1 MPIITLNTNG
11 TGNISLANR
20 SNSGGI
26 NMSAPPPLT
35 PLPTPTPTPT
45 PSIVTSGLILN
56 LDATNASSYPG
67 TGTTWTDLSVQ
78 NNTGTL
84 VGSPTYTSNPG
95 YFTFSANRNVSTALS
110 NISLS
115 AATFIAWVYP
125 TQTQAQY
132 TGILFNRTGF
142 GGSTALA
149 TGMNLFTNNSIGYH
163 WVDTNFSWNSGL
175 STPNNQWS
183 MIVMSIN
190 STAATAYLCQSS
202 GITSATNTTS
212 HSSVSGLNFFI
223 ACDPGFT
230 ADRAFIGRIA
240 ISMIYNTALSLTD
253 ITTNFNVTKTKF
265 GL

>member
-1 MPIITLNTNG
+1 MATQYAFGKIVTNG
-11 TGNISLANR
+11 LTLA
-20 SNSGGI
+20 
-26 NMSAPPPLT
+26 
-35 PLPTPTPTPT
+35 
-45 PSIVTSGLILN
+45 
-56 LDATNASSYPG
+56 LDAADRNSYPG
-67 TGTTWTDLSVQ
+67 SGTAWRDVSG
-78 NNTGTL
+78 NNNNGTL
-84 VGSPTYTSNPG
+84 IGNPTYSNNPG
-95 YFTFSANRNVSTALS
+95 FFTFTTNRNVSTALS

-132 TGILFNRTGF
+132 TGIIFNRTGF

-175 STPNNQWS
+175 TIPNNQWS

-202 GITSATNTTS
+202 GITTATNTTS
-212 HSSVSGLNFFI
+212 HSPVSGLNFFI

-240 ISMIYNTALSLTD
+240 TSMIYNGALSASE
-253 ITTNFNVTKTKF
+253 IAQNYNSQKSRF
-265 GL
+265 GLR

>member
-1 MPIITLNTNG
+1 MATQYAFGKIVTNG
-11 TGNISLANR
+11 LVLA
-20 SNSGGI
+20 
-26 NMSAPPPLT
+26 
-35 PLPTPTPTPT
+35 
-45 PSIVTSGLILN
+45 
-56 LDATNASSYPG
+56 LDAADKNSYPG
-67 TGTTWTDLSVQ
+67 TGTAWNDVSGN

-84 VGSPTYTSNPG
+84 VGSPTYGNNPNFFN
-95 YFTFSANRNVSTALS
+95 FTTNKNVSTALS

-132 TGILFNRTGF
+132 TGIIFNRTGF

-240 ISMIYNTALSLTD
+240 TSIIYNGALSAAE
-253 ITTNFNVTKTKF
+253 IAQNYNAQKSRF
-265 GL
+265 GLI

>member
-1 MPIITLNTNG
+1 MATQYAFGKIVTNG
-11 TGNISLANR
+11 LTLA
-20 SNSGGI
+20 
-26 NMSAPPPLT
+26 
-35 PLPTPTPTPT
+35 
-45 PSIVTSGLILN
+45 
-56 LDATNASSYPG
+56 LDAADRNSYPG
-67 TGTTWTDLSVQ
+67 SGTAWRDVSG
-78 NNTGTL
+78 NNNNGTL
-84 VGSPTYTSNPG
+84 IGNPTYSNNPG
-95 YFTFSANRNVSTALS
+95 FFTFTTNRNVSTALS

-132 TGILFNRTGF
+132 TGIIFNRTGF

-175 STPNNQWS
+175 TIPNNQWS

-202 GITSATNTTS
+202 GITTATNTTS
-212 HSSVSGLNFFI
+212 HSPVSGLNFFI

-240 ISMIYNTALSLTD
+240 TSMIYNGALSAAE
-253 ITTNFNVTKTKF
+253 IAQNYNSQKSRF
-265 GL
+265 GLR

>member
-1 MPIITLNTNG
+1 MGFNYSPK
-11 TGNISLANR
+11 
-20 SNSGGI
+20 
-26 NMSAPPPLT
+26 
-35 PLPTPTPTPT
+35 
-45 PSIVTSGLILN
+45 IVTDGLVMY
-56 LDATNASSYPG
+56 LDAANSRSYPG
-67 TGTTWTDLSVQ
+67 SGTTWRDLSRGG
-78 NNTGTL
+78 NAGTL
-84 VGSPTYTSNPG
+84 VGNPTYSNNPG
-95 YFTFSANRNVSTALS
+95 FFTFSANRNVSTALS

-132 TGILFNRTGF
+132 TGIIFNRTGF

-175 STPNNQWS
+175 TIPNNQWS

-202 GITSATNTTS
+202 GITTATNTTS
-212 HSSVSGLNFFI
+212 HPPISGLNFFI

-240 ISMIYNTALSLTD
+240 TSMIYNRALSATE
-253 ITTNFNVTKTKF
+253 IQQNYNTQKPRF
-265 GL
+265 GLR

>member
-1 MPIITLNTNG
+1 MAFGNG
-11 TGNISLANR
+11 PR
-20 SNSGGI
+20 
-26 NMSAPPPLT
+26 
-35 PLPTPTPTPT
+35 
-45 PSIVTSGLILN
+45 IVTSGLVLS
-56 LDATNASSYPG
+56 LDAADRNSYPG
-67 TGTTWTDLSVQ
+67 SGTTWADVSG
-78 NNTGTL
+78 NNNNGTL
-84 VGSPTYTSNPG
+84 VNSPTFSNNPG
-95 YFTFSANRNVSTALS
+95 FFTFTTNRNVSTALS

-132 TGILFNRTGF
+132 TGIIFNRTGF

-175 STPNNQWS
+175 TIPNNQWS

-202 GITSATNTTS
+202 GITTSTNTTS
-212 HSSVSGLNFFI
+212 HSPVSGLNFFI

-230 ADRAFIGRIA
+230 VDRVFIGRIA
-240 ISMIYNTALSLTD
+240 TSMIYNRALSASEIQQNYNALKSR
-253 ITTNFNVTKTKF
+253 FN
-265 GL
+265 LI